1 MLLPHLCKTLNAQDH
16 QDLIFTYTYFGSRV
30 CLVFLEDEEKLEI
43 PEKWF
48 VCFDGFFYVYF
59 KKSQSSVVPCFDNR
73 PFATC
78 VTFPQ
83 AN

>member
-16 QDLIFTYTYFGSRV
+16 QGLIFTYTNFGSRV
-30 CLVFLEDEEKLEI
+30 CLVFLEDKEKLET
-43 PEKWF
+43 PENRF
-48 VCFDGFFYVYF
+48 VCFDGFSMFIL
-59 KKSQSSVVPCFDNR
+59 KKSQSFIVPCFDNW

-83 AN
+83 TN

>member
-30 CLVFLEDEEKLEI
+30 CLVFLEDEEKLET

-59 KKSQSSVVPCFDNR
+59 KEITKFRCPLF
-73 PFATC
+73 
-78 VTFPQ
+78 
-83 AN
+83 

>member
-30 CLVFLEDEEKLEI
+30 CLVFLEDEEKPEI

-48 VCFDGFFYVYF
+48 VCFDGFFMF
-59 KKSQSSVVPCFDNR
+59 ILKNHKVPLSLVL
-73 PFATC
+73 TIGHLQH
-78 VTFPQ
+78 V
-83 AN
+83 